1 MTEAPLPSGTVTFLF
16 TDIEGSTQRWDR
28 DRAAMQE
35 AVRRHDAILRA
46 AIEGSNGRVFK
57 TIGDAFCAVF
67 ARAEEGVAAAV
78 GAQRELAK
86 EDFSA
91 VDGVRV
97 RMALHTGTADE
108 REGDYYGPTLNR
120 VARLLSIGHGGQILI
135 TRVTAD
141 LLRGHLVPG
150 VSAHDM
156 GLHKLKDLSD
166 AELVHQ
172 LLVEGL
178 EQEFPPL
185 RSSGATP
192 NNLPAQVSSF
202 VGRENESAAVTDLLH
217 ANRLVTLLGTG
228 GIGKTRLSLHVA
240 GEQLEAFP
248 NGIWFVEFAPLSD
261 AALVADAVLS
271 AANLQPSPERSAL
284 ETLLA
289 HFRNESALLIFDNCE
304 HLIAEIARVSDA
316 LLKGAAK
323 LKILASS
330 RELLGVPGEQA
341 YRMPTLGP
349 AEAMALFAERART
362 ADQRFTLTQE
372 NEPAV
377 AEICRRLDGIALAIE
392 LAAARVKLLSPKA
405 LLEKLNDRFRVLTG
419 GSRTLLPR
427 QQTLRALIDW
437 SYDLLSE
444 KERTL
449 FRRLAIFSGGFT
461 LELCATVCA
470 DEALDEFEVVDLLV
484 ALVDKSL
491 VAPEIAGDET
501 RYTLLESIREYARE
515 KLAEAGEVE
524 AMSRSHAIAYT
535 DFVEGL
541 ETDFETMDERGWNAS
556 VKPDLENWR
565 TALSWSSNRDRATCC
580 RLVAALRQVWAK
592 FALVEGMRW
601 VHVALEGAD
610 DSEHLGRLCITQAHL
625 AMNLTQYQE
634 ALSASRRALGA
645 LSSNDAMLRAYAEMF
660 AGAAMGPL
668 GDPGSGEAAL
678 QRALVVFRDLK
689 APRRIALALQYLAF
703 SRLGSG
709 DVGGALPL
717 LTEALEIFRTIPGGE
732 RQAAHLALALGEAE
746 FQSGNAEAA
755 LRFAREALVTDRV
768 LSKEEGVVFDLCN
781 IAAYLVAL
789 NRFDEAAEATGEAL
803 ALAGEGGIDF
813 AVLLALQHVAAI
825 AALDATAYGAPEDVR
840 RLGARVLGFVD
851 RQFTEMGFRR
861 YFTEQRE
868 YEAVRA
874 ALEETFGKERAA
886 AEGAAGADW
895 SKERTVSEASVVLSR
910 AIFAAGQQ

>member
-35 AVRRHDAILRA
+35 AVRRHDTILRA
-46 AIEGSNGRVFK
+46 AIEGGNGRVFK

-261 AALVADAVLS
+261 AALVADSIGS
-271 AANLQPSPERSAL
+271 AANVAQSAERPAL
-284 ETLLA
+284 DTLLA
-289 HFRNESALLIFDNCE
+289 HFKNETALLIFDNCE
-304 HLIAEIARVSDA
+304 HLVAEIARVADA
-316 LLKGAAK
+316 LLKGCPK

-330 RELLGVPGEQA
+330 RELLNVPGEQA

-349 AEAMALFAERART
+349 AEAMALFAERAKT
-362 ADQRFTLTQE
+362 ADQRFGLTPE

-419 GSRTLLPR
+419 GSRTNLPR

-449 FRRLAIFSGGFT
+449 FPRLAIFSGGFT
-461 LELCATVCA
+461 LELCAAVCA
-470 DEALDEFEVVDLLV
+470 DEALDEFEVMDLLV

-491 VAPEIAGDET
+491 VSPEIVGDET

-515 KLAEAGEVE
+515 KLAEAGEVD
-524 AMSRSHAIAYT
+524 ALSRAHAAAFT
-535 DFVEGL
+535 DFAERLDGAL
-541 ETDFETMDERGWNAS
+541 ETMAEAAWVAQA
-556 VKPDLENWR
+556 KPELENWR
-565 TALSWSSNRDRATCC
+565 GALTW
-580 RLVAALRQVWAK
+580 
-592 FALVEGMRW
+592 
-601 VHVALEGAD
+601 
-610 DSEHLGRLCITQAHL
+610 
-625 AMNLTQYQE
+625 
-634 ALSASRRALGA
+634 ALGGE
-645 LSSNDAMLRAYAEMF
+645 ND
-660 AGAAMGPL
+660 
-668 GDPGSGEAAL
+668 SG
-678 QRALVVFRDLK
+678 
-689 APRRIALALQYLAF
+689 
-703 SRLGSG
+703 
-709 DVGGALPL
+709 
-717 LTEALEIFRTIPGGE
+717 
-732 RQAAHLALALGEAE
+732 
-746 FQSGNAEAA
+746 
-755 LRFAREALVTDRV
+755 
-768 LSKEEGVVFDLCN
+768 
-781 IAAYLVAL
+781 
-789 NRFDEAAEATGEAL
+789 
-803 ALAGEGGIDF
+803 
-813 AVLLALQHVAAI
+813 
-825 AALDATAYGAPEDVR
+825 
-840 RLGARVLGFVD
+840 
-851 RQFTEMGFRR
+851 
-861 YFTEQRE
+861 
-868 YEAVRA
+868 
-874 ALEETFGKERAA
+874 
-886 AEGAAGADW
+886 
-895 SKERTVSEASVVLSR
+895 
-910 AIFAAGQQ
+910 